1 MNDTEQLLAAV
12 EKTAHATPRWEKYPL
27 PAALSTQDIAQAEA
41 TLGFALPPLLTALH
55 TRIANGGFGP
65 AYGLL
70 PLTGD
75 PAPDGEHSAVDQ
87 YLAHRRSASEEG
99 QWPWPEG
106 VLPICSL
113 GCGMY
118 SCVDCRT
125 ERTTVLLFE
134 PNADEP
140 QHAWYIDQP
149 DLATW
154 LRIWLD
160 GAGWYGEDAD
170 DEAMD
175 HLQPWPDY
183 NTRI

>member
-1 MNDTEQLLAAV
+1 MNDTEQLLTAV
-12 EKTAHATPRWEKYPL
+12 EKTAHTSPRWEKYPL

-41 TLGFALPPLLTALH
+41 ALGFALPPLLTALY

-65 AYGLL
+65 EYGLL
-70 PLTGD
+70 PLTGSA
-75 PAPDGEHSAVDQ
+75 APDGEHSAVEQ
-87 YLAHRRSASEEG
+87 YLAHRRSASEEA

-125 ERTTVLLFE
+125 DRTTVLLFE

-154 LRIWLD
+154 LRTWLD

-175 HLQPWPDY
+175 LQPWPDY